1 MMTERKERSFW
12 VLVHA
17 RIYKLA
23 SGGESPSVYRGVLL
37 AGEVEMFPGTLRNVE
52 NSLEDL
58 EN

>member
-1 MMTERKERSFW
+1 MG
-12 VLVHA
+12 HA

-23 SGGESPSVYRGVLL
+23 SGGESPSVYQGVLL
-37 AGEVEMFPGTLRNVE
+37 AGEVEMFPVTLRNVI

>member
-12 VLVHA
+12 VLGHA
-17 RIYKLA
+17 KIYKLA
-23 SGGESPSVYRGVLL
+23 SRGESPSAYRGVLL